1 MDNRVVIHIIN
12 GLKYSNKKLAVTDFL
27 MGIVTFDSQWIHN
40 DNQFF
45 WLVQSKDKSSQ
56 LD

>member
-27 MGIVTFDSQWIHN
+27 MGIVTFDSQWIQN